1 MSLKISKE
9 MEKSFASEK
18 ILGYPA
24 AIKKI
29 AELKKQGKKVGL
41 CHGGFDLLHPGQ
53 MKHFESAKKLCN
65 VLFVSITSDQFVTS
79 RKGSGRPVFT
89 DKLRAYSAACIEFVD
104 YVVISDF
111 EKGVEVI
118 KKLKPS
124 YYIKG
129 PDFINKTTPG
139 ITAEREAVVSVGGET
154 KYTNDPNLSTTEI
167 IRYIK
172 EELDRKRI
180 LVIVD
185 RDGTIIEHM
194 DFLGKNPKWKNEV
207 KLKKEVV
214 DLLIYAKTKYDAAFV
229 VVTNQTGVARK
240 YFDCKT
246 VEEINAYIAGLLKEK
261 GIIISS
267 WQYCPDADS
276 AYAKLKKSQIKFDPK
291 YVKDKTK
298 RKPRPDMV
306 FDALKE
312 LKADIKDFDSIIVI
326 GDHDDDKGLAENLK
340 AKFINVVNKSYEDL
354 VRELQE
360 GFSAS
365 LK

>member
-1 MSLKISKE
+1 MSLSIPEKTISAFSSK
-9 MEKSFASEK
+9 K
-18 ILGYPA
+18 ILSYPA
-24 AIKKI
+24 TIKKI

-53 MKHFESAKKLCN
+53 MKHFESAKKLCD
-65 VLFVSITSDQFVTS
+65 VLFVSVTSDRFVTS
-79 RKGSGRPVFT
+79 RKGSGRPVLT

-139 ITAEREAVVSVGGET
+139 ITAEREAIASVGGET

-172 EELDRKRI
+172 EELDRKR
-180 LVIVD
+180 LLAVVD
-185 RDGTIIEHM
+185 RDGTIIENM
-194 DFLGKNPKWKNEV
+194 EFLGKNKNWKDEV
-207 KLKKEVV
+207 KLIKNVI
-214 DLLIYAKTKYDAAFV
+214 DLLIYAKTKYDTTFI

-246 VEEINAYIAGLLKEK
+246 VEEINAYLAGLLKEK
-261 GIIISS
+261 GIIINN

-276 AYAKLKKSQIKFDPK
+276 AYAKLKKDQIKFDPK
-291 YVKDKTK
+291 YVKDVTK
-298 RKPRPDMV
+298 RKPKADMV

-340 AKFINVVNKSYEDL
+340 ANFVDVGDKKYDELVKLINQD
-354 VRELQE
+354 
-360 GFSAS
+360 
-365 LK
+365 